1 MSTLANMHR
10 FGSRLTPSYGLFLLL
25 GACGD
30 TPAETSDSSSGGGS
44 SGSSGGSSSGTTV
57 TPTTGDPS
65 TTDVVPTTGGESTS
79 TSTDTGSSTGEL
91 SASSTGGSS
100 TGTGGSSSSGG
111 EACETVLCGD
121 PEVCCEAGESCL
133 NGACV
138 ASCAQ
143 FDALEVELA
152 WSWTTSEVTVV
163 PLVADLQGDAGSE
176 LVINAMRVDGLNRD
190 LGEIVML
197 DAEGAELWRIK
208 HDPPNQSFGS
218 YGAGTPVLADVAGD
232 GKPDIIYSGRQDAM
246 KLANVHA
253 VDGAG
258 KLLWTGH
265 DAQGVPVK
273 IRWDRGAAAAIN
285 LDGDAKAEIAIG
297 GALFDDDGLMV
308 WNQDGK
314 SGTLGT
320 PTDNK
325 NPPSLLY
332 VGGLATFADL
342 TGDGKP
348 ELITGREAWTIAWTP
363 GDPPTVSLTMLW
375 QNKDGKGNDGWPAV
389 ADIDQNGTPEVV
401 LVAWPDIKVLDG
413 KTGKLWCGVDPT
425 GVMCEGNDA
434 LRTPPIAI
442 KGSNLG
448 GPATIADFDG
458 DGRPEAVIVG
468 GVAIAVYDFNRADE
482 VIVKPAN
489 DPAPA
494 PGAMFARWVSKIQD
508 NTSAA
513 TGVSAFDFQGDGAVE
528 LAYQDECHLRVYN
541 GQTGAKMLEL
551 INSSSTAHEYPLV
564 VDLDG
569 DGVGEL
575 IAVANLSEPAPN
587 AACVQQIPDYMP
599 RKGVFVYRG
608 ADPWATTGRLW
619 TQHSHHIT
627 NVGPNGNV
635 PAMENDNW
643 KTPELNNFRQGE
655 QTGCK

>member
-143 FDALEVELA
+143 FDALEVELE
-152 WSWTTSEVTVV
+152 WSWTTNEVVV
-163 PLVADLQGDAGSE
+163 APLIADIQGDE
-176 LVINAMRVDGLNRD
+176 VPEVVVTTTRIDNINFD
-190 LGEIVML
+190 LGEMVVL
-197 DAEGAELWRIK
+197 DGKTGTEIWRIK
-208 HDPPNQSFGS
+208 DDVPNKK
-218 YGAGTPVLADVAGD
+218 YGAHGLATPVIGDVSRRRQARHHLLR
-232 GKPDIIYSGRQDAM
+232 PPGRE
-246 KLANVHA
+246 KLGLVHA

-258 KLLWTGH
+258 KLLWTSH
-265 DAQGVPVK
+265 DAQNVPVK
-273 IRWDRGAAAAIN
+273 VRWDRGAAAAMAN
-285 LDGDAKAEIAIG
+285 LDNDAKAEIAIG
-297 GALFDDDGLMV
+297 GALLDDDGLMV

-325 NPPSLLY
+325 NPPSLIY
-332 VGGLATFADL
+332 VGGLPTFADL

-348 ELITGREAWTIAWTP
+348 ELITGREAWTIA
-363 GDPPTVSLTMLW
+363 GRRVIRPTVSLTQLW
-375 QNKDGKGNDGWPAV
+375 KNMDGKGNDGWPAV

-458 DGRPEAVIVG
+458 DGRPEA
-468 GVAIAVYDFNRADE
+468 AS
-482 VIVKPAN
+482 PAASRSRSMTST
-489 DPAPA
+489 APA
-494 PGAMFARWVSKIQD
+494 R
-508 NTSAA
+508 
-513 TGVSAFDFQGDGAVE
+513 
-528 LAYQDECHLRVYN
+528 
-541 GQTGAKMLEL
+541 
-551 INSSSTAHEYPLV
+551 
-564 VDLDG
+564 
-569 DGVGEL
+569 
-575 IAVANLSEPAPN
+575 
-587 AACVQQIPDYMP
+587 
-599 RKGVFVYRG
+599 
-608 ADPWATTGRLW
+608 
-619 TQHSHHIT
+619 
-627 NVGPNGNV
+627 
-635 PAMENDNW
+635 
-643 KTPELNNFRQGE
+643 
-655 QTGCK
+655 

>member
-1 MSTLANMHR
+1 MEPT
-10 FGSRLTPSYGLFLLL
+10 G
-25 GACGD
+25 
-30 TPAETSDSSSGGGS
+30 
-44 SGSSGGSSSGTTV
+44 GSSGGSSGGDGSSGTGA
-57 TPTTGDPS
+57 PTGGGSS
-65 TTDVVPTTGGESTS
+65 TTEVVPTSGGESDGTS
-79 TSTDTGSSTGEL
+79 TGADSSSSTTGEL
-91 SASSTGGSS
+91 GASSTGGSS
-100 TGTGGSSSSGG
+100 TGPGESSSGG
-111 EACETVLCGD
+111 EVCETLLCGD
-121 PEVCCEAGESCL
+121 PEVCCAAGESCL

-138 ASCAQ
+138 ASCGQ

-152 WSWTTSEVTVV
+152 WAWTASEVTVT
-163 PLVADLQGDAGSE
+163 PLVADLQGDGASE
-176 LVINAMRVDGLNRD
+176 LVVNAMRVDGVNRD
-190 LGEIVML
+190 LGEIVLL
-197 DAEGAELWRIK
+197 DAEGQELWRIK
-208 HDPPNQSFGS
+208 HEPQNQRFGTF
-218 YGAGTPVLADVAGD
+218 GPATPVIADVGGD
-232 GKPDIIYSGRQDAM
+232 SKPDIIYTGRQDAQ
-246 KLANVHA
+246 KLANIHA
-253 VDGAG
+253 VDGTG

-265 DAQGVPVK
+265 DAQGDPVK

-285 LDGDAKAEIAIG
+285 LDADPQAELAIG

-314 SGTLGT
+314 SGMLGT

-325 NPPSLLY
+325 NPPALLY
-332 VGGLATFADL
+332 TGGLATFADL
-342 TGDGKP
+342 TGDGEP
-348 ELITGREAWTIAWTP
+348 ELITGREAWTITWTP

-389 ADIDQNGTPEVV
+389 ADLDQNGTPEVI
-401 LVAWPDIKVLDG
+401 LTAWPDIKVLDG
-413 KTGKLWCGVDPT
+413 ATGKLWCGVDPT
-425 GVMCEGNDA
+425 GVMCEGDDA
-434 LRTPPIAI
+434 LRTQPIAI

-458 DGRPEAVIVG
+458 DGRPEAAIAG
-468 GVAIAVYDFNRADE
+468 GVAIAVYDFNRAGE

-494 PGAMFARWVSKIQD
+494 AGAMFARWTSKTQD

-513 TGVSAFDFQGDGAVE
+513 TGVSAFDFQGDGAAE

-541 GQTGAKMLEL
+541 GQSGARMFEV

-575 IAVANLSEPAPN
+575 IAVANLSEPTPN
-587 AACVQQIPDYMP
+587 DACKAQIADYVA

-608 ADPWATTGRLW
+608 VDTWATTGQLW
-619 TQHSHHIT
+619 TQYSHHVS
-627 NVGPNGNV
+627 NVGADGNV
-635 PAMENDNW
+635 PAMELDNW